1 MSIFVL
7 RMKQILAVHEHEV
20 KKVKLGQPQQKQQV
34 DAFLEVAGFLEEN
47 DDEQITLHDLIQ
59 RMEENLV
66 DSKRSAYNYVST
78 YAAKAQGTLWRYD
91 YSDRYQW
98 QV

>member
-1 MSIFVL
+1 
-7 RMKQILAVHEHEV
+7 MKQIPAVHEHEV

-34 DAFLEVAGFLEEN
+34 DAFLEVARFLEEN
-47 DDEQITLHDLIQ
+47 DDERITLHDLIQ
-59 RMEENLV
+59 RMEENLA
-66 DSKRSAYNYVST
+66 DSKRSAYSYVST

-91 YSDRYQW
+91 YSDRNQW